1 MILEFLFGLFIGI
14 ISGLIPGL
22 HSNTVI
28 AVLSSVGL
36 DDNAMA
42 IIISALFSAHIIA
55 SFIPSIFFGIPSD
68 TSVVSVLPGQRM
80 VKQGHG
86 ILAFKVVLLSALFA
100 LLVSVV
106 LFNPSLSAYQT
117 IYAMLKPYM
126 GYILLFFSIIF
137 LSRAKNIFLSLCIFL
152 LAGILGV
159 FSLNLKIYDVF
170 LPLFSGF
177 FAMSAIITYQQGE
190 KLPEQLDENPDISIL
205 KYSLIGVAL
214 GFFADLLPGIGAPS
228 QIAVLATI
236 FIPINAIAYLATIAS
251 ISASEAVFSF
261 STSAAIDKSRMGATE
276 WLSNYISIEQN
287 LALLLTIFLAAAAI
301 TAALAYL
308 ARKHI
313 GKLVSLNFSKLNAL
327 IAAYLVAI
335 TFILDGVIGILVL
348 LISTALGYA
357 TIRLNVERTT
367 LMGAIIVPTL
377 LLLFKIFLL

>member
-1 MILEFLFGLFIGI
+1 VILEFLFGLFIGI

>member
-1 MILEFLFGLFIGI
+1 MILEFLFGIFMGI

-28 AVLSSVGL
+28 AVLSSVGIG
-36 DDNAMA
+36 DDAMA

-55 SFIPSIFFGIPSD
+55 SFVPSIFFGIPSD

-100 LLVSVV
+100 LLVSIV
-106 LFNPSLSAYQT
+106 LFNPSLSAYQ
-117 IYAMLKPYM
+117 IVYGILKPYM

-137 LSRAKNIFLSLCIFL
+137 LSRARNIFLSLCIFL
-152 LAGILGV
+152 LAGILGI

-177 FAMSAIITYQQGE
+177 FAMSAIITYQQGA
-190 KLPEQLDENPDISIL
+190 KLPKQKDENPSISVL
-205 KYSLIGVAL
+205 KYSLLGVFL

-236 FIPINAIAYLATIAS
+236 FIPINAISYLATIAS

-261 STSAAIDKSRMGATE
+261 STSAAIDKSRRGATE
-276 WLSNYISIEQN
+276 WRSSYISIEHN
-287 LALLLTIFLAAAAI
+287 LTMLLVSVIASAAI
-301 TAALAYL
+301 TATLAYL
-308 ARKHI
+308 ARNQL
-313 GKLVSLNFSKLNAL
+313 GKLVSINFAKLNVL
-327 IAAYLVAI
+327 IAIYLVAI
-335 TFILDGVIGILVL
+335 TFILDGLTGIIVICL
-348 LISTALGYA
+348 STALGYA
-357 TIRLNVERTT
+357 TLRLNVERTT
-367 LMGAIIVPTL
+367 LMGAIILPTI
-377 LLLFKIFLL
+377 LLLFKVFLF